1 MHVQAR
7 GDDRERVAGADRL
20 AERARDQEGRR
31 RPGRALPRLHRAV
44 ALPPPGDGE
53 CEGAVRR
60 LAEGRRARVR
70 PRPRRPPPRDPRP
83 ARQQAPGRHAEPA
96 PEPARRHDLPHP
108 GPRGDA
114 PGERA
119 RFDHSRRGDP
129 RVADRP
135 RQAPV
140 GRHRPRGGG
149 VLLPLPEG
157 LPTLR
162 ALEPRAVA
170 RPRCAPVDGAR
181 PVRADPPRGQD
192 RGGVRARE
200 RGRTQ
205 EDPLLIRIGV
215 DVGGTFTDLASVD
228 GEGRVVIAKCASTPL
243 NAAISRLDTAGVDS
257 VAICYLH
264 SYRNPRHEIE
274 TGRLVARRLPRA
286 YVSLSS
292 EVLPQIKEYE
302 RVWTTVV
309 NAYVGPALT
318 RYLVRLA
325 AELRARGYRGDVLI
339 MQSHGGVAPVRESA
353 RLAAGAVLSG
363 PAGGVAAG
371 RYAARLL
378 GEGNLVTFDMGGT
391 STDIAL
397 LQRGGPHAT
406 GEKSVGIG
414 RVALPAL
421 DIHTLGAGGGS
432 VAWVDP
438 GRILHVGPESAGAD
452 PGPACYAKGG
462 ARATVTDAN
471 LVLGYLDPGNFLGG
485 RIPLDAAAAQGA
497 LAEVARRL
505 DTSVLTAA
513 EGISR
518 VVNTNMAEGIR
529 IVSVRRGVDPRR
541 FALVAFGGAAGL
553 HVTEVARLL
562 EIRRVVVPSVAAV
575 LSAWGMLATDLRYE
589 LVRSHVSEVSRMTA
603 TGLRR
608 LVARLER
615 DGRKRLGA
623 FDGPIRVHRSL
634 DMRYG
639 EQSFEIQ
646 VPLDGVELG
655 SSGLMT
661 EIVERFHKRHEELYA
676 YSAPGPEAVIV
687 NARVAVVGELP
698 VLPAETAAASRRAT
712 AGPTRRRVW
721 LGDWIEVPVYRMDTL
736 LAGHEVKG
744 PAILESA
751 TTTVLVREGER
762 VTVTPHGWLDIR
774 IG

>member
-1 MHVQAR
+1 MY
-7 GDDRERVAGADRL
+7 
-20 AERARDQEGRR
+20 
-31 RPGRALPRLHRAV
+31 
-44 ALPPPGDGE
+44 
-53 CEGAVRR
+53 
-60 LAEGRRARVR
+60 
-70 PRPRRPPPRDPRP
+70 
-83 ARQQAPGRHAEPA
+83 
-96 PEPARRHDLPHP
+96 
-108 GPRGDA
+108 
-114 PGERA
+114 
-119 RFDHSRRGDP
+119 
-129 RVADRP
+129 
-135 RQAPV
+135 
-140 GRHRPRGGG
+140 
-149 VLLPLPEG
+149 
-157 LPTLR
+157 
-162 ALEPRAVA
+162 
-170 RPRCAPVDGAR
+170 
-181 PVRADPPRGQD
+181 
-192 RGGVRARE
+192 
-200 RGRTQ
+200 
-205 EDPLLIRIGV
+205 RIGA
-215 DVGGTFTDLASVD
+215 DVGGTFTDLAAVD
-228 GEGRVVIAKCASTPL
+228 RAGRVVIAKCASTPRDPSEGL
-243 NAAISRLDTAGVDS
+243 MEGLGLLASELGLDLPDLLARTEAIVHGTTVATNALLERKGARVGLLTTEGHRDVIEMREGLKDDRYNLRMPPPVPLVPRALRLGVRERLRFDGTVAVPLRRSSVAVCLAKLAREGVDS
-257 VAICYLH
+257 VAVCYLH
-264 SYRNPRHEIE
+264 SYRNPKHEIE
-274 TGRLVARRLPRA
+274 TGRAVTRRLPQA

-309 NAYVGPALT
+309 NAYVGPALA
-318 RYLVRLA
+318 RYLERLA
-325 AELRARGYRGDVLI
+325 AELRARGYRGDVLV

-378 GEGNLVTFDMGGT
+378 AEGNLITFDMGGT

-397 LQRGGPHAT
+397 LQRGEPQLT
-406 GEKSVGIG
+406 GEKRVGIA

-438 GRILHVGPESAGAD
+438 GRILHVGPESTGAD

-505 DTSVLTAA
+505 GTSVLTAA
-513 EGISR
+513 EGVSR
-518 VVNTNMAEGIR
+518 VVSTNMAEGIK

-589 LVRSHVSEVSRMTA
+589 LVRSHVSEVGRMA
-603 TGLRR
+603 AAGLRR

-639 EQSFEIQ
+639 EQIFEIE
-646 VPLDGVELG
+646 VPLDGVDLG
-655 SSGLMT
+655 SPGLMT
-661 EIVERFHKRHEELYA
+661 EVAERFHKRHEELYA
-676 YSAPGPEAVIV
+676 YSAPGQEVVIV

-721 LGDWIEVPVYRMDTL
+721 LGDWIEVLVYRMDAL
-736 LAGHEVKG
+736 PAGHEVKG
-744 PAILESA
+744 PAVFESA

-762 VTVTPHGWLDIR
+762 VTITSHGWLDIR